1 MFFVY
6 DRIPDGQWIPE
17 VQAIRVMRVDRGLFM
32 EQQDSNSSRKSI
44 RAARYVRKS
53 TEHQQHSTENQADAI
68 VRYAEHQ
75 GMEIVATYADSGQSG
90 LTLPGREGPQEL

>member
-1 MFFVY
+1 MY

-44 RAARYVRKS
+44 RAARYVRMS

-68 VRYAEHQ
+68 VRYAEQH

-90 LTLPGREGPQEL
+90 LTLAEKEEPQEL